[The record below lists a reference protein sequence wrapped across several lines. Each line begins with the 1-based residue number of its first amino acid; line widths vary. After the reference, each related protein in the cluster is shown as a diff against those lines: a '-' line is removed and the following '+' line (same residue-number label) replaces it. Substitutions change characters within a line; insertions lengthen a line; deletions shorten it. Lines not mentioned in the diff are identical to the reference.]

1 MIFSEDIIFPFQIPI
16 KSQYNSGPGIRHIV
30 DYDDEKSP
38 ANMIEQENLK
48 LLNTLVS
55 LLNLSQNE
63 ARIFLLLTQKGKCGI
78 PRICS
83 ELELEESLVT
93 LALNG
98 LVDHGMIFKLT
109 STEFQSFHPRFS
121 VANCHRMN
129 CQSLGIGLKMN
140 SKIDAL
146 GTMLENYYEFAR
158 PK

>member
-1 MIFSEDIIFPFQIPI
+1 
-16 KSQYNSGPGIRHIV
+16 
-30 DYDDEKSP
+30 
-38 ANMIEQENLK
+38 MIEQEKVK
-48 LLNTLVS
+48 LVNTLVS
-55 LLNLSQNE
+55 LLNLSRNE
-63 ARIFLLLTQKGKCGI
+63 ARIFLLLMERGKSGI

-83 ELELEESLVT
+83 ELELDESLVT

-98 LVDHGMIFKLT
+98 LIDHGMIFKLLG
-109 STEFQSFHPRFS
+109 TEFQSFHPRFS

-129 CQSLGIGLKMN
+129 CQNLGIGVEMN